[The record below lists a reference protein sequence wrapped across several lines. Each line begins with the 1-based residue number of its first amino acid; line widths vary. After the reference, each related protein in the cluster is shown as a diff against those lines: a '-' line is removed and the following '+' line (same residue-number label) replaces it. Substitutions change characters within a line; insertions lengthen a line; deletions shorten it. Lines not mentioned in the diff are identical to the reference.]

1 MEIGEKIADANS
13 KLLHGIKNY
22 ANKKKTKKSYDL
34 RKKITRYESVN
45 QSWSFGKP
53 KRN

>member
-1 MEIGEKIADANS
+1 MPIRKR
-13 KLLHGIKNY
+13 
-22 ANKKKTKKSYDL
+22 L
-34 RKKITRYESVN
+34 RKAMISAKKITRYESVN